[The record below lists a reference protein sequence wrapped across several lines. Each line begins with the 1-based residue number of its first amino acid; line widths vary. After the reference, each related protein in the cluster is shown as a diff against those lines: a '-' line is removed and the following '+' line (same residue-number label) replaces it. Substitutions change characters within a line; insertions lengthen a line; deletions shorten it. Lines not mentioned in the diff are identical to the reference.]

1 MKNKYKTEEKRNPRL
16 VSLSLAVHLKESVQV
31 PDVVPEIPR
40 DGDEDEDLDGDLEIQ
55 EMSSSQQQL
64 ETMGNST
71 REQTDL
77 LSSEKGGERVDGGA
91 SASANANPDAS
102 ADSDVEDD
110 DDDMDIA
117 GALSESSSE
126 SSDDDILLRDLM

>member
-1 MKNKYKTEEKRNPRL
+1 M
-16 VSLSLAVHLKESVQV
+16 QV
-31 PDVVPEIPR
+31 PDVVPEVPH
-40 DGDEDEDLDGDLEIQ
+40 DGDEDEDEDEDLGGDLEIQ

-71 REQTDL
+71 TQRTHTSLNDLSSTREQADL
-77 LSSEKGGERVDGGA
+77 LSSEKGGERIGTGV
-91 SASANANPDAS
+91 
-102 ADSDVEDD
+102 DSDVEDD

-126 SSDDDILLRDLM
+126 SSDDGILLRDLM